1 VEHAGRIVSVQA
13 LTVTDEGVVSVVI
26 IGTDVTETRKAEAA
40 LLEAHSKLET
50 RVQERTAELAAANE
64 SLRLEIDHRSTLEQ
78 KLRASLYEKEV
89 MLDEIH
95 HRVKNNMQVIS
106 SLMALNAGR
115 LTDPDC
121 RAIIDDMRRR
131 IHSLSM
137 VHDRLYQSDDLSAVD
152 AQDYFRRLLDNLVGS
167 LAGDDKEITT
177 DIDARGVGLPIHVAV
192 PCALMTN
199 EIVTN
204 SLKHAFTG
212 RQSGT
217 IRVTMAQKPDSSL
230 TLIVED
236 DGVGMPESVDP
247 AAPATLGLRIVK
259 VLARQVG
266 ATVKLR
272 RTGGTRFRF
281 DIPPEPHGSEPM
293 EISSE

>member
-1 VEHAGRIVSVQA
+1 
-13 LTVTDEGVVSVVI
+13 
-26 IGTDVTETRKAEAA
+26 
-40 LLEAHSKLET
+40 
-50 RVQERTAELAAANE
+50 
-64 SLRLEIDHRSTLEQ
+64 
-78 KLRASLYEKEV
+78 
-89 MLDEIH
+89 
-95 HRVKNNMQVIS
+95 
-106 SLMALNAGR
+106 
-115 LTDPDC
+115 
-121 RAIIDDMRRR
+121 
-131 IHSLSM
+131 M